1 AIAAPWPGQ
10 PAALDGQD
18 SGVLLACT
26 LLRLRVLRLA
36 LAATLRRQMFDPDP
50 DLASLTAPQNG
61 VPGQTAGALGT
72 EIAAALGLEGGRFT
86 PEAPP
91 WPQLSDATPPGS
103 GDRRA
108 ARAHQAAEDLAAAFI
123 AFEASCAGVGPAF
136 EQEQDQHL
144 LDRADALGGRLG
156 MPAGAA
162 ARMQALRMQGLEL
175 HEQPSRGL
183 LGLPGAVPSA
193 FAITS
198 LGIPI
203 AGRYA
208 SEQVALSTTR
218 NEARAP
224 RLRYDHDSL
233 YVVQCWVRVAG
244 RDACEA
250 PQLLWTLPTEPFAIA
265 EPTDVLGAKP
275 ATIQLPD
282 IPRLIRDIPRIAK
295 ARARPFAAFAAPP
308 NSSYLTGDDPKDTQ
322 RAWGIGWICSFA
334 IPVIT
339 ICAFIL
345 FSIIF
350 SILIVLP
357 GFFWMLLL
365 KFCIPV
371 PKRSS

>member
-1 AIAAPWPGQ
+1 
-10 PAALDGQD
+10 
-18 SGVLLACT
+18 
-26 LLRLRVLRLA
+26 
-36 LAATLRRQMFDPDP
+36 
-50 DLASLTAPQNG
+50 
-61 VPGQTAGALGT
+61 
-72 EIAAALGLEGGRFT
+72 
-86 PEAPP
+86 
-91 WPQLSDATPPGS
+91 
-103 GDRRA
+103 
-108 ARAHQAAEDLAAAFI
+108 
-123 AFEASCAGVGPAF
+123 
-136 EQEQDQHL
+136 
-144 LDRADALGGRLG
+144 
-156 MPAGAA
+156 
-162 ARMQALRMQGLEL
+162 
-175 HEQPSRGL
+175 
-183 LGLPGAVPSA
+183 
-193 FAITS
+193 
-198 LGIPI
+198 
-203 AGRYA
+203 
-208 SEQVALSTTR
+208 VALSTTR

-265 EPTDVLGAKP
+265 EPTDVLGARP